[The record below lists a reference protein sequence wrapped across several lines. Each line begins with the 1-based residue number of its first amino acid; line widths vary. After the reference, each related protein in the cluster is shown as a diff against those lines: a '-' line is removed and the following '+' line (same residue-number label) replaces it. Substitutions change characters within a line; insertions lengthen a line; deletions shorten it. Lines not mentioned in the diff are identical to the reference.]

1 MTSFNDQILRNV
13 ENVRK
18 RIALA
23 EERSGR
29 KANSVKMVAVTKYSS
44 CNDGFIPAL
53 FNAGCFDFGE
63 NRPQHFLDK
72 IEAFRDSAHWHFIGS
87 LQRNK
92 VRRILPFV
100 SLIHSVDSVKLAETI
115 DRILYEEGKRQ
126 SLLSTESSKS
136 TESLKLIES
145 PNQTETAPASFLL
158 NRSFPA
164 KVSVLLEVNISHED
178 QKHGFQ
184 PDELLNQ
191 LGELFS
197 LTHLNICG
205 LMGMGGLSSDER
217 EIRQQFGSLRKLLE
231 RIRHIFPQETQ
242 FRELSMGMSDDFEIA
257 IEEGSTIIRL
267 GSILL
272 PR

>member
-1 MTSFNDQILRNV
+1 MTTFNDQILKNV

-72 IEAFRDSAHWHFIGS
+72 VEAFRDSAHWHFIGS

-100 SLIHSVDSVKLAETI
+100 SLIHSVDSFKLAETI
-115 DRILYEEGKRQ
+115 DRILQEEGERQ
-126 SLLSTESSKS
+126 SSLSTESSKS
-136 TESLKLIES
+136 NEYS
-145 PNQTETAPASFLL
+145 NQPEIAPSSFLL

-184 PDELLNQ
+184 PDELLSQ

-197 LTHLNICG
+197 LPHLNICG
-205 LMGMGGLSSDER
+205 LMGMGGLSSEER
-217 EIRQQFGSLRKLLE
+217 EIRQQFASLRKLLE

-242 FRELSMGMSDDFEIA
+242 FCELSMGMSDDFEIA

-272 PR
+272 PC